1 MKLIDQTGKTR
12 ISCETN
18 EEMKIESWKYTPI
31 MNEIGG
37 IDWAG

>member
-1 MKLIDQTGKTR
+1 MKLNEQMGKTR

-18 EEMKIESWKYTPI
+18 EGMKIESWKYTPI

-37 IDWAG
+37 IG